1 MNWAQ
6 LIPSIVGAIASIL
19 TILLSIII
27 TLASRNFNDT
37 KDQLK
42 EALDETKNQFKESL
56 DEMKME
62 FKAITAELKEIK
74 NSFNVT
80 QTAVAV
86 AAVNLEKLEA
96 EQKSQEIRFMAEI
109 NKIEK
114 LVMNRP
120 CLKGIDCGRSE

>member
-6 LIPSIVGAIASIL
+6 LIPSIVGAIASLL

-37 KDQLK
+37 KDQFK
-42 EALDETKNQFKESL
+42 EALDE
-56 DEMKME
+56 MKLE
-62 FKAITAELKEIK
+62 FKAITSELKEIK
-74 NSFNVT
+74 NSFNAT

-86 AAVNLEKLEA
+86 SEVNMEKLEA
-96 EQKSQEIRFMAEI
+96 VQKSQEIRFLAEI

>member
-6 LIPSIVGAIASIL
+6 LIPSIVGAIASLL

-37 KDQLK
+37 KDQFK
-42 EALDETKNQFKESL
+42 EALDE
-56 DEMKME
+56 MKLE
-62 FKAITAELKEIK
+62 FKAITSELKEIK
-74 NSFNVT
+74 NSFNAT

-86 AAVNLEKLEA
+86 SEVNMEKLEA
-96 EQKSQEIRFMAEI
+96 VQKSQEIRFLAEI

-114 LVMNRP
+114 LIMNRP
-120 CLKGIDCGRSE
+120 CLKGADCGRSE